1 MLVGYGGVNI
11 IEVVVE
17 CFVVV
22 FFVGFFWGFVGILVL
37 MIFYWIL
44 SVK

>member
-1 MLVGYGGVNI
+1 MLVGYDGGNI

-22 FFVGFFWGFVGILVL
+22 FFVGFFWGFVGIFDL
-37 MIFYWIL
+37 MIFYGIL